1 MPVSNLSPTPGH
13 RRTGTGPIREL
24 MPHASRL
31 GPVPAL
37 LGTVGGRGA
46 ATVGSA
52 PHLGGLAPLTGGSY
66 RLPPVNRAQGSTLAF
81 ALAAAA
87 ATVVTAFVAYHGIR
101 SAFEGESARRL
112 QQLAELAASQLS
124 AADLADAREFGA
136 DGSGLLNV
144 QAQMDA
150 LTAAT
155 GLANAAV
162 LDDSGRVIYDVHL
175 GLVDPGTPSVY
186 DSLAHESLVR
196 ARSRSLALPALHRGG
211 RETRAAAAPVLA
223 SPGATIVTETE
234 PGWSPQLARL
244 RRDLALLAAVS
255 VLAVAALA
263 ALVMRANASQI
274 ALERRLSR
282 SENLAAMGRMTATLA
297 HEIRNPLAI
306 IRGSAKRLGKLDE
319 PSQRMAD
326 SVVEEV
332 DRLSETVHRYLQFAR
347 AGESREG
354 APGDAAATLGATLD
368 LLAGEFLAKRC
379 TLERPAELPA
389 ARVRL
394 DDASLKQVWLNL
406 LQNALEAI
414 PEGGRVRVALEQPGH
429 KLRVSVSDDGPG
441 IPKDVLAR
449 LGEPFFTTRAQG
461 TGLGLYLSRQLIQGA
476 GGRLEIESREGDG
489 TRVHVEL
496 PLA

>member
-1 MPVSNLSPTPGH
+1 
-13 RRTGTGPIREL
+13 
-24 MPHASRL
+24 
-31 GPVPAL
+31 
-37 LGTVGGRGA
+37 
-46 ATVGSA
+46 
-52 PHLGGLAPLTGGSY
+52 
-66 RLPPVNRAQGSTLAF
+66 
-81 ALAAAA
+81 
-87 ATVVTAFVAYHGIR
+87 
-101 SAFEGESARRL
+101 
-112 QQLAELAASQLS
+112 
-124 AADLADAREFGA
+124 
-136 DGSGLLNV
+136 LNI
-144 QAQMDA
+144 QAQLDA

-162 LDDSGRVIYDVHL
+162 LDDSGRVIYDVRL
-175 GLVDPGTPSVY
+175 GLIEPGGLSVY
-186 DSLAHESLVR
+186 DSLAHESLAR
-196 ARSRSLALPALHRGG
+196 ARQGKSVALPALQRGG

-223 SPGATIVTETE
+223 SPGTTVVTETE
-234 PGWSPQLARL
+234 PGWSAQLARL

-263 ALVMRANASQI
+263 ALVMRANTSQI

-347 AGESREG
+347 AGESNEG

-368 LLAGEFLAKRC
+368 LLAAEFTAKRC
-379 TLERPAELPA
+379 TLERPAELPP
-389 ARVRL
+389 ARVPL

-414 PEGGRVRVALEQPGH
+414 PEGGRVRVVLDQAGA
-429 KLRVSVSDDGPG
+429 KVRVSVADDGPG
-441 IPKDVLAR
+441 IPQEVLAR

-461 TGLGLYLSRQLIQGA
+461 TGLGLYLSRQLVQGA

-496 PLA
+496 PLV

>member
-1 MPVSNLSPTPGH
+1 
-13 RRTGTGPIREL
+13 
-24 MPHASRL
+24 
-31 GPVPAL
+31 
-37 LGTVGGRGA
+37 
-46 ATVGSA
+46 
-52 PHLGGLAPLTGGSY
+52 
-66 RLPPVNRAQGSTLAF
+66 VNRAQASTLAF

-87 ATVVTAFVAYHGIR
+87 ATLVTAFVAYHGVKT
-101 SAFEGESARRL
+101 AFENESARRL
-112 QQLAELAASQLS
+112 RQLAELAASQLS

-136 DGSGLLNV
+136 VGTGLLNV
-144 QAQMDA
+144 QAQLDA

-155 GLANAAV
+155 GLTNAAL
-162 LDDSGRVIYDVHL
+162 LDDAGHVLYDVHA
-175 GLVDPGTPSVY
+175 GLVEPGTPSAY
-186 DSLAHESLVR
+186 DSLAHEALVH
-196 ARSRSLALPALHRGG
+196 ARTEHSVALPALRIAG
-211 RETRAAAAPVLA
+211 REARAAAASVPAAPGVLV
-223 SPGATIVTETE
+223 VTEAA
-234 PGWSPQLARL
+234 PGWGAQLARL

-263 ALVMRANASQI
+263 AVVLRANASQI

-332 DRLSETVHRYLQFAR
+332 DRLSETVNRYLQFSR
-347 AGESREG
+347 AGESGDG
-354 APGDAAATLGATLD
+354 ATGDAGATLAATLD
-368 LLAGEFLAKRC
+368 LLAGEFSAKRC
-379 TLERPAELPA
+379 ALERPAELPV
-389 ARVRL
+389 ARVGL

-414 PEGGRVRVALEQPGH
+414 PEGGHVRVAFALPGA
-429 KLRVSVSDDGPG
+429 RVKITVADDGPG
-441 IPKDVLAR
+441 IPAEVLAR

-461 TGLGLYLSRQLIQGA
+461 TGLGLYLSRQLVQGA
-476 GGRLEIESREGDG
+476 GGRLELESREREG
-489 TRVHVEL
+489 TTVHVEL

>member
-1 MPVSNLSPTPGH
+1 M
-13 RRTGTGPIREL
+13 
-24 MPHASRL
+24 
-31 GPVPAL
+31 
-37 LGTVGGRGA
+37 
-46 ATVGSA
+46 
-52 PHLGGLAPLTGGSY
+52 
-66 RLPPVNRAQGSTLAF
+66 NRAQASTLAF

-87 ATVVTAFVAYHGIR
+87 ATVVTAFVAYHGVR
-101 SAFEGESARRL
+101 TAFENESARRL

-136 DGSGLLNV
+136 VGTGLLNV
-144 QAQMDA
+144 QAQLDA

-155 GLANAAV
+155 GLANAAL
-162 LDDSGRVIYDVHL
+162 LDEQGRVLYDVRA
-175 GLVDPGTPSVY
+175 GLVEPGAPSAY
-186 DSLAHESLVR
+186 DSLAHDALVR
-196 ARSRSLALPALHRGG
+196 ARGERSVALPALRIGG
-211 RETRAAAAPVLA
+211 RETRAAAAPVTA
-223 SPGATIVTETE
+223 ATGALVVTEAA
-234 PGWSPQLARL
+234 PGWGAQLARL

-263 ALVMRANASQI
+263 AVVLRANASQI

-332 DRLSETVHRYLQFAR
+332 DRLSETVNRYLQFAR
-347 AGESREG
+347 AGES
-354 APGDAAATLGATLD
+354 GDAATGDATATLAATLD
-368 LLAGEFLAKRC
+368 LLAGEFAAKQC
-379 TLERPAELPA
+379 ALERPADLAPA
-389 ARVRL
+389 SVRL

-414 PEGGRVRVALEQPGH
+414 PERGCVRVAVGRAAGRVRVTVA
-429 KLRVSVSDDGPG
+429 DDGPG
-441 IPKDVLAR
+441 IPADVLAR
-449 LGEPFFTTRAQG
+449 LGEPFYTTRAQG
-461 TGLGLYLSRQLIQGA
+461 TGLGLYLSRQLVQGA
-476 GGRLEIESREGDG
+476 GGRLELESRAPQG
-489 TRVHVEL
+489 TTVHVEL